1 MINVLLVQVVRHE
14 YVVVLAS
21 LVDTFK
27 EVQPYDELKELRD
40 TTDPEAD
47 FYENIKHI
55 QVCCLKYMYILV
67 FGV

>member
-1 MINVLLVQVVRHE
+1 MINVLLLQVVRHE

-55 QVCCLKYMYILV
+55 QVCCLKYMYILG

>member
-1 MINVLLVQVVRHE
+1 MINVLLLQVVRHE

-55 QVCCLKYMYILV
+55 QVCCLKYMYI
-67 FGV
+67 

>member
-1 MINVLLVQVVRHE
+1 MINVLLLQVVRHE

-27 EVQPYDELKELRD
+27 EVQPYGELKELRD

-55 QVCCLKYMYILV
+55 QVCC
-67 FGV
+67 